1 MLRTN
6 PQRWHHLTVDCRL
19 LGILVSAPRCRRARL
34 HCRRVVAQAVADDPF
49 TYNEGFLGKANEG
62 YQKWIVDPKRWGG
75 AIELSI
81 FAR

>member
-1 MLRTN
+1 MYSSTSKPCRGVSRS
-6 PQRWHHLTVDCRL
+6 PCQRGRAIASSCTLTVIVR
-19 LGILVSAPRCRRARL
+19 
-34 HCRRVVAQAVADDPF
+34 RRVVAQVVADDPF
-49 TYNEGFLGKANEG
+49 TYNEGFLGKSNED